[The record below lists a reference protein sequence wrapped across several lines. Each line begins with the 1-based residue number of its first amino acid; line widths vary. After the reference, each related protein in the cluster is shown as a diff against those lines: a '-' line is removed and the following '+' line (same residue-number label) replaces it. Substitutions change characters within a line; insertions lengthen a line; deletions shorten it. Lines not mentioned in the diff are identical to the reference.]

1 MIKLND
7 KQKRGMAII
16 GLMAIVMIAY
26 SQFAPETDPI
36 ASQLVRSESMDRR
49 IGDQEIKQDI
59 MLRDNQTAQ
68 EISRQSQQQK
78 QLLDKQIDAMERTFK
93 LLDQTYNNTD
103 KLTIQNPIVNYIN
116 MQRKT
121 ASLHF
126 QIAQGF
132 RFGSSIL
139 ESHGRERV
147 VSRLLRSTEL
157 NKEGWNTMKLAM
169 KNDNN
174 MDIGARLQMIEKANQ
189 LTIAAQSELIAALN
203 EGQENTK
210 LMETMA
216 SIQQLPGLFKFKLD

>member
-7 KQKRGMAII
+7 KQKRVATIL
-16 GLMAIVMIAY
+16 GLLVIVLIAF
-26 SQFAPETDPI
+26 SQLPESDPI
-36 ASQLVRSESMDRR
+36 ATQMVRSESMDRR
-49 IGDQEIKQDI
+49 MEDMQIKQDI
-59 MLRDNQTAQ
+59 RLRDNQTAQ

-78 QLLDKQIDAMERTFK
+78 QLLDQQIDAMERTFK
-93 LLDQTYNNTD
+93 LLDQTYNTTD

-132 RFGSSIL
+132 RFGSSLL

-157 NKEGWNTMKLAM
+157 NKDGWNTMKLAM

-189 LTIAAQSELIAALN
+189 LTLSAQSELIAALN

-216 SIQQLPGLFKFKLD
+216 SIQQLPGLFKFKQD

>member
-7 KQKRGMAII
+7 KQKRAATI
-16 GLMAIVMIAY
+16 LVLLAIVLIAF
-26 SQFAPETDPI
+26 SQMPESDPI
-36 ASQLVRSESMDRR
+36 ASQLVRSESMSRNMEDM
-49 IGDQEIKQDI
+49 QIKQDI
-59 MLRDNQTAQ
+59 RLRDNQTAQ

-78 QLLDKQIDAMERTFK
+78 QLLDQQIDAMERTFK
-93 LLDQTYNNTD
+93 LLDQTYNTTD

-132 RFGSSIL
+132 RFGSSL
-139 ESHGRERV
+139 LASHGRERV
-147 VSRLLRSTEL
+147 VSRLVRSTDL

-189 LTIAAQSELIAALN
+189 LTISAQGELIAALN